1 MKITEKLKTAL
12 KRMLSLQ
19 LGEVATKDGKKLY
32 WSSEED
38 LREGLEVFV
47 DDENGELIPAPNGV
61 YETEDN
67 KKIEVEDG
75 VVKDIE
81 DPEAEVAPEN
91 ENLADPAAEP
101 AAAPAAD
108 PAADPAEAQDGEE
121 EQATVEDRVASL
133 EEKMAKI
140 LEGLEQMLN
149 AMASLEGRLEE
160 VEAKVAKIETE
171 PAADPAEDKPAE
183 PQTRMSRMD
192 ILKNLK

>member
-1 MKITEKLKTAL
+1 MKITERLKTAL

-47 DDENGELIPAPNGV
+47 EDENGELIPAPNGV

-91 ENLADPAAEP
+91 ENLAEPAADPAAEP
-101 AAAPAAD
+101 AAAPA
-108 PAADPAEAQDGEE
+108 ESQEGEE
-121 EQATVEDRVASL
+121 EQAAVEDRVASL

-140 LEGLEQMLN
+140 LEGVEQMLN

-183 PQTRMSRMD
+183 TQTRMSRMD

>member
-1 MKITEKLKTAL
+1 MKITERLKTAL

-47 DDENGELIPAPNGV
+47 EDENGELIPAPNGV

-91 ENLADPAAEP
+91 ENLADPAADP
-101 AAAPAAD
+101 AAE
-108 PAADPAEAQDGEE
+108 PAADPAEAQEGEE

-140 LEGLEQMLN
+140 LEGVEQMLN

-183 PQTRMSRMD
+183 TQTRMSRMD

>member
-47 DDENGELIPAPNGV
+47 DDENGELIPAPNGI
-61 YETEDN
+61 YETEDG
-67 KKIEVEDG
+67 KKINVEDG
-75 VVKDIE
+75 VVKGIE

-91 ENLADPAAEP
+91 ENLADTVADPAAEP
-101 AAAPAAD
+101 AA
-108 PAADPAEAQDGEE
+108 DPAESTGEE
-121 EQATVEDRVASL
+121 EKSIEDRVAAL
-133 EEKMAKI
+133 EDRVANI
-140 LEGLEQMLN
+140 LEGVEQMLN
-149 AMASLEGRLEE
+149 GMASLEGRIEE
-160 VEAKVAKIETE
+160 LEAKVAKIETE

>member
-1 MKITEKLKTAL
+1 MKITERLKTAL

-61 YETEDN
+61 YETEDG
-67 KKIEVEDG
+67 KKINVEDG
-75 VVKDIE
+75 VVKGIE
-81 DPEAEVAPEN
+81 DPKAEVAPEN
-91 ENLADPAAEP
+91 ENLAEPATEPAAEP
-101 AAAPAAD
+101 AAE
-108 PAADPAEAQDGEE
+108 PAESTGEE
-121 EQATVEDRVASL
+121 EKSIEDRVAAL
-133 EEKMAKI
+133 EDRVANI
-140 LEGLEQMLN
+140 LEGVEQMLN
-149 AMASLEGRLEE
+149 GMASLEGRIEE
-160 VEAKVAKIETE
+160 LEAKIAKIDKE

-183 PQTRMSRMD
+183 TQTRMSRMD

>member
-61 YETEDN
+61 YETEDG
-67 KKIEVEDG
+67 KKINVEDG
-75 VVKDIE
+75 VVKGIE
-81 DPEAEVAPEN
+81 DPKAEVAPEN
-91 ENLADPAAEP
+91 ENLEDKET
-101 AAAPAAD
+101 AAD
-108 PAADPAEAQDGEE
+108 PAADPAESTEE
-121 EQATVEDRVASL
+121 EQKSIEDRVAAL
-133 EEKMAKI
+133 EDRVANI
-140 LEGLEQMLN
+140 LEGVEQMLN
-149 AMASLEGRLEE
+149 GMASLEGRIEELET
-160 VEAKVAKIETE
+160 KIAKIDKE

-183 PQTRMSRMD
+183 TRMSRME

>member
-1 MKITEKLKTAL
+1 MKITEKLKATL
-12 KRMLSLQ
+12 RKMLSLQ

-101 AAAPAAD
+101 AA
-108 PAADPAEAQDGEE
+108 
-121 EQATVEDRVASL
+121 
-133 EEKMAKI
+133 
-140 LEGLEQMLN
+140 
-149 AMASLEGRLEE
+149 
-160 VEAKVAKIETE
+160 E

>member
-1 MKITEKLKTAL
+1 MKITEKLKATL
-12 KRMLSLQ
+12 RKMLSLQ

-47 DDENGELIPAPNGV
+47 EDENGELIPAPDGV
-61 YETEDN
+61 YETEDG

-75 VVKDIE
+75 VVKKIE

-91 ENLADPAAEP
+91 AEENLEDVQPEEEP
-101 AAAPAAD
+101 AEDKKDDEKEDVAI
-108 PAADPAEAQDGEE
+108 
-121 EQATVEDRVASL
+121 EDRVAAV
-133 EEKMAKI
+133 EAKVAEI
-140 LEGLEQMLN
+140 LAAFEQVLN
-149 AMASLEGRLEE
+149 GMSALEGRIEE

-171 PAADPAEDKPAE
+171 PDAAPAEEKVE
-183 PQTRMSRMD
+183 ETKMSRMD

>member
-1 MKITEKLKTAL
+1 MKLTEKLKATL
-12 KRMLSLQ
+12 RKMLSLQ

-47 DDENGELIPAPNGV
+47 EDENGELIPAPNGV

-67 KKIEVEDG
+67 KKINVEDG
-75 VVKDIE
+75 VVKKIE

-91 ENLADPAAEP
+91 VEQNLEEDAA
-101 AAAPAAD
+101 
-108 PAADPAEAQDGEE
+108 PAADPAEAQEDRE
-121 EQATVEDRVASL
+121 EQANVEDRVAAL
-133 EEKMAKI
+133 EEKMARL
-140 LEGLEQMLN
+140 LEGIEQMLN

-183 PQTRMSRMD
+183 TKMSRMD

>member
-1 MKITEKLKTAL
+1 MKITERLKTAL

-47 DDENGELIPAPNGV
+47 EDENGELIPAPNGV

-91 ENLADPAAEP
+91 ENLADPAADP
-101 AAAPAAD
+101 AVD
-108 PAADPAEAQDGEE
+108 PAADPAEAQEGEE

-140 LEGLEQMLN
+140 LEGVEQMLN

>member
-1 MKITEKLKTAL
+1 MKLTEKLKATL
-12 KRMLSLQ
+12 RKMLSLQ

-47 DDENGELIPAPNGV
+47 EGENGELIPAPNGV

-75 VVKDIE
+75 AVKKIE

-91 ENLADPAAEP
+91 VEQNVEEDV
-101 AAAPAAD
+101 APAAD
-108 PAADPAEAQDGEE
+108 PAETQEGEE

-133 EEKMAKI
+133 EEKMAR
-140 LEGLEQMLN
+140 LVEGIEQILN

-171 PAADPAEDKPAE
+171 PAADPAEEKPAE
-183 PQTRMSRMD
+183 TRMSRMD

>member
-47 DDENGELIPAPNGV
+47 EDENGELIPAPNGI
-61 YETEDN
+61 YETEDG
-67 KKIEVEDG
+67 KKINVEDG
-75 VVKDIE
+75 VVKGIE

-101 AAAPAAD
+101 AA
-108 PAADPAEAQDGEE
+108 DPAEAQEGEE

-140 LEGLEQMLN
+140 LDGIEQMLN

>member
-1 MKITEKLKTAL
+1 MKLTEKLKATL
-12 KRMLSLQ
+12 RKMLSLQ

-47 DDENGELIPAPNGV
+47 EDENGELIPAPNGV

-75 VVKDIE
+75 AVKKIE

-91 ENLADPAAEP
+91 VEQNVEEDV
-101 AAAPAAD
+101 APAAD
-108 PAADPAEAQDGEE
+108 PAETQGDGEE
-121 EQATVEDRVASL
+121 QANVEDRVAAL

-140 LEGLEQMLN
+140 LEGIEQMLN

-171 PAADPAEDKPAE
+171 PAADPAEEKPAE
-183 PQTRMSRMD
+183 TKMSRMD

>member
-1 MKITEKLKTAL
+1 MKLTEKLKATL
-12 KRMLSLQ
+12 RKMLSLQ

-47 DDENGELIPAPNGV
+47 EDEKGELIPAPNGV

-75 VVKDIE
+75 IVKKIE

-91 ENLADPAAEP
+91 VEQNVEEDV
-101 AAAPAAD
+101 APAAD
-108 PAADPAEAQDGEE
+108 PAETQEGEE
-121 EQATVEDRVASL
+121 EQAAVEDRVASL
-133 EEKMAKI
+133 EEKMAR
-140 LEGLEQMLN
+140 LVEGIEQILN

>member
-1 MKITEKLKTAL
+1 MKITEKLKATL
-12 KRMLSLQ
+12 RKMLSLQ

-47 DDENGELIPAPNGV
+47 EDENGELIPAPNGV
-61 YETEDN
+61 YETEDG
-67 KKIEVEDG
+67 KKINVEDG
-75 VVKDIE
+75 VVKGIE

-91 ENLADPAAEP
+91 ENLAEP
-101 AAAPAAD
+101 APA

-140 LEGLEQMLN
+140 LEGVEQMLN
-149 AMASLEGRLEE
+149 GMASLEGRIEE
-160 VEAKVAKIETE
+160 LEAKVAKIETE

>member
-1 MKITEKLKTAL
+1 MKITERLKTAL

-47 DDENGELIPAPNGV
+47 EDENGELIPAPNGV
-61 YETEDN
+61 YETEDG

-91 ENLADPAAEP
+91 ENLAE
-101 AAAPAAD
+101 PAAD
-108 PAADPAEAQDGEE
+108 PAADPAEAQEGEK
-121 EQATVEDRVASL
+121 EQAAVEDRVASL

>member
-1 MKITEKLKTAL
+1 MKITERLKTAL

-19 LGEVATKDGKKLY
+19 LGKVATKDGKKLY

-47 DDENGELIPAPNGV
+47 EDENGELIPAPNGV

-75 VVKDIE
+75 VVKGIE

-91 ENLADPAAEP
+91 ENLAEPAADPAAEP
-101 AAAPAAD
+101 AA
-108 PAADPAEAQDGEE
+108 DPAETQEGEE
-121 EQATVEDRVASL
+121 EQAAVEDRVASL

-140 LEGLEQMLN
+140 LEGVEQMLN

-183 PQTRMSRMD
+183 TQTRMSRMD

>member
-1 MKITEKLKTAL
+1 MKITEKLKATL
-12 KRMLSLQ
+12 RKMLSLQ
-19 LGEVATKDGKKLY
+19 LGEVSIKDGKKLY

-47 DDENGELIPAPNGV
+47 EDENGELIPAPNGV

-101 AAAPAAD
+101 AAE
-108 PAADPAEAQDGEE
+108 PAADPAEAQEGEE
-121 EQATVEDRVASL
+121 EQAAVEDRVASL

-140 LEGLEQMLN
+140 LEGVEQMLN

-183 PQTRMSRMD
+183 TQTRMSRMD

>member
-101 AAAPAAD
+101 AAE
-108 PAADPAEAQDGEE
+108 PAADPAEAQEGEE

-133 EEKMAKI
+133 EEKMAKV
-140 LEGLEQMLN
+140 LEGIEQMLN

-160 VEAKVAKIETE
+160 VEATTAKIDKE

>member
-1 MKITEKLKTAL
+1 MKITERLKTAL

-47 DDENGELIPAPNGV
+47 EDENGELIPAPNGV
-61 YETEDN
+61 YETEDG

-75 VVKDIE
+75 VVEDIE
-81 DPEAEVAPEN
+81 DPKAEVAPEN
-91 ENLADPAAEP
+91 ENLAEPAAEP
-101 AAAPAAD
+101 AVE
-108 PAADPAEAQDGEE
+108 PAADPAEAQEGEE
-121 EQATVEDRVASL
+121 EQAAVEDRVASL

-140 LEGLEQMLN
+140 LEGVEQMLN

-160 VEAKVAKIETE
+160 VEAKIAKIDKE

-183 PQTRMSRMD
+183 SQTRMSRMD

>member
-61 YETEDN
+61 YETEDG

-91 ENLADPAAEP
+91 ENLADPAA
-101 AAAPAAD
+101 
-108 PAADPAEAQDGEE
+108 DPAEAQEGEE
-121 EQATVEDRVASL
+121 EQAAVEDRVASL

-140 LEGLEQMLN
+140 LEGIEQMLN

>member
-12 KRMLSLQ
+12 KKMLSLQ

-47 DDENGELIPAPNGV
+47 EDENGELIPAPNGV

-75 VVKDIE
+75 AVKKIE

-91 ENLADPAAEP
+91 VEQNVEEDV
-101 AAAPAAD
+101 APAAD
-108 PAADPAEAQDGEE
+108 PAEQEGEE
-121 EQATVEDRVASL
+121 EQAAVEDRVASL
-133 EEKMAKI
+133 EGKMAKI
-140 LEGLEQMLN
+140 LEGIEQMLN
-149 AMASLEGRLEE
+149 AMASLEGRLDE

>member
-1 MKITEKLKTAL
+1 MKLTEKLKATL
-12 KRMLSLQ
+12 RKMLSLQ

-47 DDENGELIPAPNGV
+47 EDENGELIPAPNGV
-61 YETEDN
+61 YETEDD

-75 VVKDIE
+75 TVKKIE

-91 ENLADPAAEP
+91 VEQNLEED
-101 AAAPAAD
+101 AAPAAD
-108 PAADPAEAQDGEE
+108 PAETQEDGEE
-121 EQATVEDRVASL
+121 QANVEDRVAAL
-133 EEKMAKI
+133 EEKMAR
-140 LEGLEQMLN
+140 LVEGIEQILN

-160 VEAKVAKIETE
+160 VETKVAKIETE

-183 PQTRMSRMD
+183 TKMSRME

>member
-1 MKITEKLKTAL
+1 MKITERLKTAL
-12 KRMLSLQ
+12 KKMLSLQ

-47 DDENGELIPAPNGV
+47 EDENGELIPAPNGV

-75 VVKDIE
+75 FVKDIE

-91 ENLADPAAEP
+91 ENLAE
-101 AAAPAAD
+101 PAAD
-108 PAADPAEAQDGEE
+108 PAAAEPAADPAETKEGEE
-121 EQATVEDRVASL
+121 EQAAVEDRVASL

-140 LEGLEQMLN
+140 LEGVEQMLN

-183 PQTRMSRMD
+183 TQTRMSRMD

>member
-1 MKITEKLKTAL
+1 MKLTEKLKATL
-12 KRMLSLQ
+12 RKMLSLQ

-47 DDENGELIPAPNGV
+47 EDENGELIPAPNGV

-75 VVKDIE
+75 AVKKIE

-91 ENLADPAAEP
+91 VEQNVEEDVA
-101 AAAPAAD
+101 
-108 PAADPAEAQDGEE
+108 PAADPAEAQEGEE
-121 EQATVEDRVASL
+121 EQAAVEDRVAAL

-140 LEGLEQMLN
+140 LEGIEQMLN
-149 AMASLEGRLEE
+149 AMASLEGRLDE